1 LTERS
6 AGDAPAVPAGR
17 GNELIVRVVSA
28 LALAIIAIIG
38 ALVGGWATA
47 IVLAVVTAIFHLEWV
62 RLTDGTPFPG
72 AAFTVGLV
80 LAIAMTA
87 MGLVIGGLILVA
99 LAVGFSALTLSVWR
113 PLGVAYAAMLGIGL
127 LVLRLTPEGL
137 HAVLLVLAVVWGT
150 DTGAFFAGR
159 GIGGAKLAPRVSP
172 NKTWAGAIGGLVLG
186 VAAGMVVAVLA
197 GVPVSAPLAAI
208 AILLSIVSQAGDLF
222 ESWVK
227 RTFGAKDSG
236 TLIPG
241 HGGLMDRVDGLAVA
255 SGVAAIIG
263 WLHMGANVAVGLLRW

>member
-6 AGDAPAVPAGR
+6 AGDAPSAPAGR

-137 HAVLLVLAVVWGT
+137 QAVLLVLAVVWGT

-172 NKTWAGAIGGLVLG
+172 NKTWAGAIGGLVVG
-186 VAAGMVVAVLA
+186 VAAGMGVAVLA

-208 AILLSIVSQAGDLF
+208 GILLSIVSQAGDLF

>member
-6 AGDAPAVPAGR
+6 AGDAPSAPAGR

-208 AILLSIVSQAGDLF
+208 GILLSIVSQAGDLF